1 MLEPLRHQEA
11 IMTRM
16 SNDAFP
22 QNWSTFDGLV
32 KATIIVG
39 AIVAAVLITMT
50 IAGANLVRPVQLVAD
65 GSEPPELVA
74 HELHLERGGTL
85 SGYQILY

>member
-1 MLEPLRHQEA
+1 
-11 IMTRM
+11 MTRM

-22 QNWSTFDGLV
+22 QNRSTFDGLV

-50 IAGANLVRPVQLVAD
+50 IAGANVVRPVQLVAD
-65 GSEPPELVA
+65 GSEPPDAEASASAKMLTMRDRIVSA
-74 HELHLERGGTL
+74 NSSRRKF
-85 SGYQILY
+85 

>member
-1 MLEPLRHQEA
+1 
-11 IMTRM
+11 MTRM

-22 QNWSTFDGLV
+22 QNRSTFDGLV

>member
-1 MLEPLRHQEA
+1 
-11 IMTRM
+11 M
-16 SNDAFP
+16 SRFGHRGGSHDPDVQRCVPANR
-22 QNWSTFDGLV
+22 STFDGLV

-50 IAGANLVRPVQLVAD
+50 IAGANVVRPVQLVAD